1 MIVRTKKY
9 QLKTGTYVKVALV
22 TLLRRQW
29 WLIIAP
35 IAIASATFFFPN
47 TIWFYISA
55 LLVAV
60 LYILFWLI
68 QFFGVTQVEQ
78 NKILFERI
86 GYEIDP
92 RYVLMKFS
100 SKQGMPL
107 KWDQFKKA
115 YKNKKSFVLV
125 VSKAQIVHLPF
136 KIFNNTNDVR
146 LVETILKRKNLLK

>member
-9 QLKTGTYVKVALV
+9 QLKTGTYVRVALV
-22 TLLRRQW
+22 TLLKRQW
-29 WLIIAP
+29 WLTIAP

-55 LLVAV
+55 LLVV
-60 LYILFWLI
+60 ILYVLFWLI

-92 RYVLMKFS
+92 RYV
-100 SKQGMPL
+100 
-107 KWDQFKKA
+107 
-115 YKNKKSFVLV
+115 
-125 VSKAQIVHLPF
+125 
-136 KIFNNTNDVR
+136 
-146 LVETILKRKNLLK
+146 